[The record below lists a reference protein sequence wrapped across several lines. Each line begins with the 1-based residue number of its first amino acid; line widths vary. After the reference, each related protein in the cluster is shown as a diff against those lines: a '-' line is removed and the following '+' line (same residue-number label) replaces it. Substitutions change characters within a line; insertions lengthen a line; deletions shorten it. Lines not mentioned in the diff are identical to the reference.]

1 MSASAVF
8 GGIGLVMSALQ
19 YRSTVAAGKA
29 EKEFYNA
36 QARNRRL
43 QGRVEAV
50 EAKEKG
56 NEILRRTKAALASNI
71 AGGYA
76 SSVIPTIGSV
86 QTVSRQ
92 QVLRPASLDFG
103 ITEMDALL
111 AVEQANREAG
121 YLEYRGQMAKAQA
134 RTQALAGIA
143 SSLVQIGLSGAL
155 DFGSGLVGG
164 QSNISNIGAAS
175 QINTAG
181 TSGVMSSVARPGQAA
196 FTKSIAGGAN
206 PISGN
211 FGSFNTA
218 GGPAFMGI

>member
-92 QVLRPASLDFG
+92 QVLRPASQDFG

-121 YLEYRGQMAKAQA
+121 YLEYRGQMAASQARAQA
-134 RTQALAGIA
+134 LGNLAMAGVQA
-143 SSLVQIGLSGAL
+143 GLSGAFSGL
-155 DFGSGLVGG
+155 GGSGG
-164 QSNISNIGAAS
+164 ISGAGVAGNAS

-181 TSGVMSSVARPGQAA
+181 VSSVMRAGQTSA
-196 FTKSIAGGAN
+196 
-206 PISGN
+206 ISG
-211 FGSFNTA
+211 GVFNTA
-218 GGPAFMGI
+218 GGGMNFTAPQGIRFF

>member
-121 YLEYRGQMAKAQA
+121 YLEYRGRMAASQA
-134 RTQALAGIA
+134 RSEALGGLVMAGVQA
-143 SSLVQIGLSGAL
+143 GLSGA
-155 DFGSGLVGG
+155 FSGLGG
-164 QSNISNIGAAS
+164 SNGISGAGVAGNAS

-181 TSGVMSSVARPGQAA
+181 MSSVVRVGQTRA
-196 FTKSIAGGAN
+196 
-206 PISGN
+206 ISG
-211 FGSFNTA
+211 GVFNTA
-218 GGPAFMGI
+218 GGGMNFTAPQGIRFF

>member
-29 EKEFYNA
+29 EQEFYNA

-56 NEILRRTKAALASNI
+56 NEILRRTKAALASNL

-76 SSVIPTIGSV
+76 SSVIPTVGSV

-121 YLEYRGQMAKAQA
+121 YLEYRGQMAAAQA
-134 RTQALAGIA
+134 RTQALGGLVMAG
-143 SSLVQIGLSGAL
+143 VQAGLSGVFSGL
-155 DFGSGLVGG
+155 GGSGGIAKPGVAG
-164 QSNISNIGAAS
+164 NVS
-175 QINTAG
+175 QINVG
-181 TSGVMSSVARPGQAA
+181 
-196 FTKSIAGGAN
+196 GGAF
-206 PISGN
+206 P
-211 FGSFNTA
+211 TA
-218 GGPAFMGI
+218 GGGMNFTAPQGIRFF

>member
-8 GGIGLVMSALQ
+8 GGIGLLMSAFQ
-19 YRSTVAAGKA
+19 YRSTVAAGKS
-29 EKEFYNA
+29 EQEFYNA

-56 NEILRRTKAALASNI
+56 NEILRRTKAALASNL

-76 SSVIPTIGSV
+76 SAVIPTVGSV

-103 ITEMDALL
+103 ITGMDALL

-121 YLEYRGQMAKAQA
+121 YLEYRGQMAASQA
-134 RTQALAGIA
+134 RTQALGNLAMAGFQA
-143 SSLVQIGLSGAL
+143 GLSGAFEGL
-155 DFGSGLVGG
+155 SLGGGSGY
-164 QSNISNIGAAS
+164 SAS
-175 QINTAG
+175 AYQGVSVAG
-181 TSGVMSSVARPGQAA
+181 TRNVPLPSGGRV
-196 FTKSIAGGAN
+196 
-206 PISGN
+206 
-211 FGSFNTA
+211 
-218 GGPAFMGI
+218 GPAFGG

>member
-29 EKEFYNA
+29 EQEFYNA

-56 NEILRRTKAALASNI
+56 NEILRRAKVALASNL

-76 SSVIPTIGSV
+76 SAVIPTVGSV

-92 QVLRPASLDFG
+92 QGIRP
-103 ITEMDALL
+103 
-111 AVEQANREAG
+111 
-121 YLEYRGQMAKAQA
+121 
-134 RTQALAGIA
+134 
-143 SSLVQIGLSGAL
+143 
-155 DFGSGLVGG
+155 GLVDFCY
-164 QSNISNIGAAS
+164 
-175 QINTAG
+175 T
-181 TSGVMSSVARPGQAA
+181 
-196 FTKSIAGGAN
+196 
-206 PISGN
+206 
-211 FGSFNTA
+211 
-218 GGPAFMGI
+218 GID

>member
-8 GGIGLVMSALQ
+8 GGIGLLISGLQ
-19 YRSTVAAGKA
+19 YRSTVAAGKS
-29 EKEFYNA
+29 EQEFYNA

-56 NEILRRTKAALASNI
+56 NEILRRAKVALASNL

-76 SSVIPTIGSV
+76 SAVIPTVGSV

-121 YLEYRGQMAKAQA
+121 YLEYRGQMAASQA
-134 RTQALAGIA
+134 RTKALGNLAMAGFQA
-143 SSLVQIGLSGAL
+143 GLSGAFEGL
-155 DFGSGLVGG
+155 SLGGGSGYSASAFQGV
-164 QSNISNIGAAS
+164 GAA
-175 QINTAG
+175 G
-181 TSGVMSSVARPGQAA
+181 TRNVSMASRV
-196 FTKSIAGGAN
+196 
-206 PISGN
+206 
-211 FGSFNTA
+211 
-218 GGPAFMGI
+218 GPAFGG

>member
-8 GGIGLVMSALQ
+8 GGIGLLISGLQ

-29 EKEFYNA
+29 EQEFYNA

-56 NEILRRTKAALASNI
+56 NEILRRTKAALASNL

-76 SSVIPTIGSV
+76 SAVIPTVGSV

-121 YLEYRGQMAKAQA
+121 YLEYRGQMAAAQA
-134 RTQALAGIA
+134 RTQALGGLAMAGLQA
-143 SSLVQIGLSGAL
+143 GLSGAFSGL
-155 DFGSGLVGG
+155 GGSGGIAKPGVAG
-164 QSNISNIGAAS
+164 NVS
-175 QINTAG
+175 QINVG
-181 TSGVMSSVARPGQAA
+181 
-196 FTKSIAGGAN
+196 GGAF
-206 PISGN
+206 S
-211 FGSFNTA
+211 TA
-218 GGPAFMGI
+218 GGGMNFTAPQGIRFF

>member
-29 EKEFYNA
+29 EREFYNA

-56 NEILRRTKAALASNI
+56 NEILRRTKAALASNL

-76 SSVIPTIGSV
+76 SSVIPTVGSV

-121 YLEYRGQMAKAQA
+121 YLEYRGQMAAAQA
-134 RTQALAGIA
+134 RTQALGNLAMAGFQA
-143 SSLVQIGLSGAL
+143 GLSGAFSALTPNLSL
-155 DFGSGLVGG
+155 DLGNKFGMGRSAMTTTPVMGNLAVG
-164 QSNISNIGAAS
+164 STA
-175 QINTAG
+175 AG
-181 TSGVMSSVARPGQAA
+181 T
-196 FTKSIAGGAN
+196 TGGL
-206 PISGN
+206 GN
-211 FGSFNTA
+211 LGGTASF
-218 GGPAFMGI
+218 MR

>member
-29 EKEFYNA
+29 EQEFYNA

-56 NEILRRTKAALASNI
+56 NEILRRTKAALASNL

-76 SSVIPTIGSV
+76 SAVIPTVGSV

-121 YLEYRGQMAKAQA
+121 YLEYRGQMAASQA
-134 RTQALAGIA
+134 RTQALGNLAMAGFQA
-143 SSLVQIGLSGAL
+143 GLSGAFEGL
-155 DFGSGLVGG
+155 TLGGGSGY
-164 QSNISNIGAAS
+164 SAS
-175 QINTAG
+175 AFQKVSSSGIRSVP
-181 TSGVMSSVARPGQAA
+181 TSARV
-196 FTKSIAGGAN
+196 
-206 PISGN
+206 
-211 FGSFNTA
+211 
-218 GGPAFMGI
+218 GPAFGG

>member
-29 EKEFYNA
+29 EQEFYNA

-56 NEILRRTKAALASNI
+56 NEILRRTKAALASNL

-76 SSVIPTIGSV
+76 SSVIPTVGSV

-121 YLEYRGQMAKAQA
+121 YLEYRGQMAASQA
-134 RTQALAGIA
+134 RTQALGNLGMAFA
-143 SSLVQIGLSGAL
+143 QAGLSGAFEGL
-155 DFGSGLVGG
+155 SLGGGSGY
-164 QSNISNIGAAS
+164 SAS
-175 QINTAG
+175 AYQGVSAAG
-181 TSGVMSSVARPGQAA
+181 TRNVPLPSGGRV
-196 FTKSIAGGAN
+196 
-206 PISGN
+206 
-211 FGSFNTA
+211 
-218 GGPAFMGI
+218 GPAFGG

>member
-29 EKEFYNA
+29 EQEFYNA

-56 NEILRRTKAALASNI
+56 NEILRRTKAALASNL

-76 SSVIPTIGSV
+76 SSVIPTVGSV

-121 YLEYRGQMAKAQA
+121 YLEYRGQMAASQA
-134 RTQALAGIA
+134 RTQALGNLAMAGFQA
-143 SSLVQIGLSGAL
+143 GLSGAFEGL
-155 DFGSGLVGG
+155 SLGGGSGY
-164 QSNISNIGAAS
+164 SAS
-175 QINTAG
+175 AFQKVSSSGIRSVP
-181 TSGVMSSVARPGQAA
+181 TSARV
-196 FTKSIAGGAN
+196 
-206 PISGN
+206 
-211 FGSFNTA
+211 
-218 GGPAFMGI
+218 GPAFGG

>member
-29 EKEFYNA
+29 EQEFYNA

-56 NEILRRTKAALASNI
+56 NEILRRTKAALASNL

-76 SSVIPTIGSV
+76 SSVIPTVGSV

-121 YLEYRGQMAKAQA
+121 YLEYRGQMAASQA
-134 RTQALAGIA
+134 RTQALGNLAMAGFQA
-143 SSLVQIGLSGAL
+143 GLSGAFEGL
-155 DFGSGLVGG
+155 SLGGGSGY
-164 QSNISNIGAAS
+164 SAS
-175 QINTAG
+175 AYQGVSAAG
-181 TSGVMSSVARPGQAA
+181 TRNVSMASRV
-196 FTKSIAGGAN
+196 
-206 PISGN
+206 
-211 FGSFNTA
+211 
-218 GGPAFMGI
+218 GPAFGG

>member
-29 EKEFYNA
+29 EQEFYNA

-50 EAKEKG
+50 EAKDKG
-56 NEILRRTKAALASNI
+56 NEILRRTKAALASNL

-76 SSVIPTIGSV
+76 SSVIPTVGSV

-121 YLEYRGQMAKAQA
+121 YLEYRGQMAASQA
-134 RTQALAGIA
+134 RTQALGNLAMAGFQA
-143 SSLVQIGLSGAL
+143 GLSGAFEGL
-155 DFGSGLVGG
+155 SLGGGSGYSASAFQGV
-164 QSNISNIGAAS
+164 GAA
-175 QINTAG
+175 G
-181 TSGVMSSVARPGQAA
+181 TRNVSMASRV
-196 FTKSIAGGAN
+196 
-206 PISGN
+206 
-211 FGSFNTA
+211 
-218 GGPAFMGI
+218 GPAFGG

>member
-19 YRSTVAAGKA
+19 YRSTVAAGKS
-29 EKEFYNA
+29 EQEFYNA

-56 NEILRRTKAALASNI
+56 NEILRRTKAALASNL

-76 SSVIPTIGSV
+76 SAVIPTVGSV

-103 ITEMDALL
+103 ITGMNALL

-121 YLEYRGQMAKAQA
+121 YLEYRGRMAASQA
-134 RTQALAGIA
+134 RTQALGNLAMAGFQA
-143 SSLVQIGLSGAL
+143 GLSGVFEGL
-155 DFGSGLVGG
+155 SLGGGSGY
-164 QSNISNIGAAS
+164 SAS
-175 QINTAG
+175 AYQGVSAAG
-181 TSGVMSSVARPGQAA
+181 TRNVPLPSGGRV
-196 FTKSIAGGAN
+196 
-206 PISGN
+206 
-211 FGSFNTA
+211 
-218 GGPAFMGI
+218 GPAFGG